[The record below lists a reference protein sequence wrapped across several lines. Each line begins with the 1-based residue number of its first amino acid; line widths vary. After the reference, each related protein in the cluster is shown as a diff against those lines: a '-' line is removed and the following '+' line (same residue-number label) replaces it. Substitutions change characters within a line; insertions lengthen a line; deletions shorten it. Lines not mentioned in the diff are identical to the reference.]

1 MRRLPRAL
9 AITGT
14 VLALGGT
21 AFAAQQIAGRDRAP
35 ADAVVTISSSSPLFA
50 ADGLVG
56 GEQLERCTVLRNEG
70 PQPADVTLFG
80 TSAVSDL
87 SPWLE
92 LDLVRGALPSGT
104 PAGDC
109 TGFMPDAADYGSGTP
124 GVVFRGT
131 LATLPDADSG
141 IADPSRWAVGEEH
154 AYLLRVTYTGANPQ
168 QGLQT
173 VQDFNW
179 GVTPFDDRPP
189 EPLTNA
195 GTTPQATT
203 ASSPIASGANAGA
216 NGERQCTV
224 VSFGAGRPYIGARA
238 TIKAKQVKSAKKSK
252 KTATKTAKRK
262 ASLAALGVAPSDV
275 LGGSE
280 DLATLPEGEAE
291 HRADVLKATRA
302 TAARRTPVMV
312 VRITPSKRDTL
323 NLRVAL
329 RKNNKMTS
337 PRRWKWVRMRL
348 NATSTKSTVRWP
360 FVSVAKMTQLRT
372 GYNQIDLTLNR
383 GARDQR
389 IKGLPRLVRRSF
401 AFVVKGTK
409 GSTDCVLG

>member
-1 MRRLPRAL
+1 MKRRIPRTL
-9 AITGT
+9 AATG
-14 VLALGGT
+14 VAFLLAGS
-21 AFAAQQIAGRDRAP
+21 AYAATQIVGRDRPP
-35 ADAVVTISSSSPLFA
+35 ADAVVTISATAPLFS

-80 TSAVSDL
+80 TAAVSDL
-87 SPWLE
+87 SPWLDLE
-92 LDLVRGALPSGT
+92 LVRGSLPSGT

-109 TGFMPDAADYGSGTP
+109 TGFTADSADYGSGTA

-131 LATLPDADSG
+131 LATLPDGTSG

-154 AYLLRVTYTGANPQ
+154 AYLLRVTYTGQNPQ

-189 EPLTNA
+189 ESFTDPSSTPGGS
-195 GTTPQATT
+195 GTPAPSPGATPGG
-203 ASSPIASGANAGA
+203 SNPGAQ
-216 NGERQCTV
+216 QCKV
-224 VSFGAGRPYIGARA
+224 VSFGPGRPYIGARA
-238 TIKAKQVKSAKKSK
+238 IIKAKAVSAKKRKSK
-252 KTATKTAKRK
+252 AKARK
-262 ASLAALGVAPSDV
+262 AELAALGVAPSEV
-275 LGGSE
+275 VGGGE
-280 DLATLPEGEAE
+280 PLASLSMTEVRRRAE
-291 HRADVLKATRA
+291 LLTATRRRS
-302 TAARRTPVMV
+302 ARRLPVMV
-312 VRITPSKRDTL
+312 VRIAPGKNNTL

-329 RKNNKMTS
+329 RKNSKMSS
-337 PRRWKWVRMRL
+337 PRRWQWVRMRL
-348 NATSTKSTVRWP
+348 NATATKSTVRWP

-383 GARDQR
+383 GRRAQR

-401 AFVVKGTK
+401 AFVVRSSP
-409 GSTDCVLG
+409 GSSNCLLG

>member
-1 MRRLPRAL
+1 MMRLPRAL
-9 AITGT
+9 AVVGT
-14 VLALGGT
+14 VLALGGS
-21 AFAAQQIAGRDRAP
+21 AFAAQRIAGRDRPP
-35 ADAVVTISSSSPLFA
+35 ADAVVTISSSAPLFA
-50 ADGLVG
+50 AAGLVG
-56 GEQLERCTVLRNEG
+56 GEQLERCTTLRNEG

-80 TSAVSDL
+80 TAAVADL

-92 LDLVRGALPSGT
+92 LDLVRGTLPGGT

-109 TGFMPDAADYGSGTP
+109 TGFVADAADYGSGTP

-131 LATLPDADSG
+131 LATLPDGSSG
-141 IADPSRWAVGEEH
+141 IADPARWAVGEEH
-154 AYLLRVTYTGANPQ
+154 AYLLRITYTGTNPQ
-168 QGLQT
+168 QGLET

-189 EPLTNA
+189 EPLTDP
-195 GTTPQATT
+195 GSSPQAT
-203 ASSPIASGANAGA
+203 SVGEPIGSGSPGG
-216 NGERQCTV
+216 NGQRQCTV

-238 TIKAKQVKSAKKSK
+238 TIKAKQIKSSK
-252 KTATKTAKRK
+252 KKAASKTAKRK

-275 LGGSE
+275 LGGAE
-280 DLATLPEGEAE
+280 ELAGLPEGEAE
-291 HRADVLKATRA
+291 HRASVLQATRA

-312 VRITPSKRDTL
+312 VRITPGTKDKI

-329 RKNNKMTS
+329 RKNGKMTS
-337 PRRWKWVRMRL
+337 PRRWKWVRMRM

-360 FVSVAKMTQLRT
+360 FISVAKMSQLRT

-409 GSTDCVLG
+409 GTTDCVLG